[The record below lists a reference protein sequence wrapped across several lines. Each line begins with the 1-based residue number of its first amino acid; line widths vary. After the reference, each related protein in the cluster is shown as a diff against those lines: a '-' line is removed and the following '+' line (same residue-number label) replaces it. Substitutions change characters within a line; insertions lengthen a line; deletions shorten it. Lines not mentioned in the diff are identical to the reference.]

1 MSSKVFCIVTKYLC
15 PGGIMMNKEHNG
27 RVFPVTTY
35 LNQNVVFDLL
45 AVIEDGFSQVT
56 SLNVSNT
63 DGKTTTSGING
74 EAGFGLYGVRT
85 KIKAAMGIEKKSLE
99 EKNSSEEKIHTPTSL
114 LAKLVSYLDE
124 NQLIQDIE
132 KKEDLDS
139 LVPGSFVRFNSKLEK
154 NPLISLL
161 ESFEQILVL
170 ATTIQPAQKGNKK
183 NRNPDLLKQV
193 KSMRNSL
200 AENDNMDLICTINE
214 METLKAVLP
223 VYLNYFIH
231 KNTNEIIDGNYTVF
245 GKVVKVVASDRDEIN
260 LFRNTAFKLFQQQA
274 LDSLFQSMD
283 DGADAQLDLPNIN
296 SKITYPAMLVIPI
309 AIYS

>member
-1 MSSKVFCIVTKYLC
+1 
-15 PGGIMMNKEHNG
+15 MNKAPNG

-56 SLNVSNT
+56 NLNVSNT
-63 DGKTTTSGING
+63 DGKTTNSSLNG
-74 EAGFGLYGVRT
+74 EAGFGLYGIKT
-85 KIKAAMGIEKKSLE
+85 KIKAAMGIEKNSSE
-99 EKNSSEEKIHTPTSL
+99 EKSSSEEKIHTPTSL
-114 LAKLVSYLDE
+114 FAKLLSYLEE
-124 NQLIQDIE
+124 NQLIHDSEE
-132 KKEDLDS
+132 KVDLDN
-139 LVPGSFVRFNSKLEK
+139 LMPGSFVRFNSKLEK

-161 ESFEQILVL
+161 ESMEQIMAL
-170 ATTIQPAQKGNKK
+170 AMTFQPTQKSNKK
-183 NRNPDLLKQV
+183 DGNQEILKQV

-200 AENDNMDLICTINE
+200 VENNNMDLICTINE

-245 GKVVKVVASDRDEIN
+245 GKVVKVVSTDQDEIN
-260 LFRNTAFKLFQQQA
+260 LFRNTAFKLFPQQV
-274 LDSLFQSMD
+274 LDNLFQSMNTESN
-283 DGADAQLDLPNIN
+283 GQFEFPNIA
-296 SKITYPAMLVIPI
+296 SKITTPAILVIPI

>member
-1 MSSKVFCIVTKYLC
+1 
-15 PGGIMMNKEHNG
+15 MNKESNG

-56 SLNVSNT
+56 NLNVSNT
-63 DGKTTTSGING
+63 DGKTTNSSLDGV
-74 EAGFGLYGVRT
+74 AGFGLYGIKT
-85 KIKAAMGIEKKSLE
+85 KIKAAMGIEKNSSE
-99 EKNSSEEKIHTPTSL
+99 EKSSSEEKIHTPTSL
-114 LAKLVSYLDE
+114 FAKLLSYLEE
-124 NQLIQDIE
+124 NQLIYDVE
-132 KKEDLDS
+132 ETADLNN
-139 LVPGSFVRFNSKLEK
+139 LIPGSFVRFNSKLEK

-161 ESFEQILVL
+161 ESMEQIMVL
-170 ATTIQPAQKGNKK
+170 AMTFQSTQKSNKK
-183 NRNPDLLKQV
+183 DGNQEILKQV

-200 AENDNMDLICTINE
+200 VENDNMDLICTINE

-245 GKVVKVVASDRDEIN
+245 GKVVKVVSADQDEIN
-260 LFRNTAFKLFQQQA
+260 LFRNTAFKLFQQQV
-274 LDSLFQSMD
+274 LDNLFQSMNTESN
-283 DGADAQLDLPNIN
+283 GQLEFPNIA
-296 SKITYPAMLVIPI
+296 SKITTPAILVIPI

>member
-1 MSSKVFCIVTKYLC
+1 
-15 PGGIMMNKEHNG
+15 MNKAPNG

-56 SLNVSNT
+56 NLNVSNT
-63 DGKTTTSGING
+63 DGKTTNSSLNG
-74 EAGFGLYGVRT
+74 EAGFGLYGIKT
-85 KIKAAMGIEKKSLE
+85 KIKAAMGIEKNSSE
-99 EKNSSEEKIHTPTSL
+99 EKSSSEEKIHTPTSL
-114 LAKLVSYLDE
+114 FAKLLSYLEE
-124 NQLIQDIE
+124 NQLIHDIE
-132 KKEDLDS
+132 EKVDLDN
-139 LVPGSFVRFNSKLEK
+139 LMPGSFVRFNSKLEK

-161 ESFEQILVL
+161 ESMEQIMVL
-170 ATTIQPAQKGNKK
+170 AMTFQPTQKSNKK
-183 NRNPDLLKQV
+183 DGNQEILKQV

-200 AENDNMDLICTINE
+200 VENNNMDLICTINE

-245 GKVVKVVASDRDEIN
+245 GKVVKVVSTDQDEIN
-260 LFRNTAFKLFQQQA
+260 LFRNTAFKLFPQQV
-274 LDSLFQSMD
+274 LDNLFQSMNTESN
-283 DGADAQLDLPNIN
+283 GQFEFPNIA
-296 SKITYPAMLVIPI
+296 SKITTPAILVIPI